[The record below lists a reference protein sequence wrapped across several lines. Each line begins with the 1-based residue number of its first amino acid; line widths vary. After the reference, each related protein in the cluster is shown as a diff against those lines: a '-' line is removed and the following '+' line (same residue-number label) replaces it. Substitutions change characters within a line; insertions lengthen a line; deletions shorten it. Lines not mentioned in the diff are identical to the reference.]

1 MVANF
6 QQPYFITFFFRLQF
20 ATFIYFSSPYS
31 HFLFTMPIFTI
42 FFIRFFGFYY
52 RACHFASGILIW
64 DIYAPEGTPV
74 WLYSFLYNGGYMAGE
89 LIITVILM
97 LMITP
102 AVMRL
107 AKK

>member
-1 MVANF
+1 M
-6 QQPYFITFFFRLQF
+6 
-20 ATFIYFSSPYS
+20 
-31 HFLFTMPIFTI
+31 FTIPIFTL
-42 FFIRFFGFYY
+42 FFICFFGFYY
-52 RACHFASGILIW
+52 RPCHFASGILIW

-89 LIITVILM
+89 LLITVVLM

>member
-20 ATFIYFSSPYS
+20 ATFISFSSPHS
-31 HFLFTMPIFTI
+31 HFFVHYAYFYNIFHLFFW
-42 FFIRFFGFYY
+42 FFY
-52 RACHFASGILIW
+52 RPCHFASGILIW
-64 DIYAPEGTPV
+64 DVYAPEGTPV

-89 LIITVILM
+89 LIITVVLM